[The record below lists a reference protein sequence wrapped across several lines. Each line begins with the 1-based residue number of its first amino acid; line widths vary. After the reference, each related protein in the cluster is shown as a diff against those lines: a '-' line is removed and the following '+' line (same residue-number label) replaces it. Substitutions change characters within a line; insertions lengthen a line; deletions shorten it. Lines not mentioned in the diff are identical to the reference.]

1 MLWRRW
7 SDMRI
12 EELTVAEVA
21 RRWGRALEV
30 FSRNG
35 IDACC
40 GGDKPVA
47 EAARLHNVPL
57 ARLLAELAEV
67 GVPARAGAAS

>member
-1 MLWRRW
+1 
-7 SDMRI
+7 MRI
-12 EELTVAEVA
+12 EEMTVAEVA
-21 RRWGRALEV
+21 RRWARALEV
-30 FSRNG
+30 FSKNG

-57 ARLLAELAEV
+57 DRLLAELADA
-67 GVPARAGAAS
+67 GVPATAEIPG

>member
-1 MLWRRW
+1 
-7 SDMRI
+7 MRI
-12 EELTVAEVA
+12 EEMTVAEVA
-21 RRWGRALEV
+21 RRWARALEV
-30 FSRNG
+30 FSKNG

-57 ARLLAELAEV
+57 DRLLAELAGA
-67 GVPARAGAAS
+67 GVPATAEIPG

>member
-1 MLWRRW
+1 
-7 SDMRI
+7 MRV
-12 EELTVAEVA
+12 EEMTVAEVA
-21 RRWGRALEV
+21 RRWARALEV

-57 ARLLAELAEV
+57 DRLLAELADA
-67 GVPARAGAAS
+67 GVPATAEAAR